1 MSGDAEQ
8 RAAHRIA
15 VAFGVTTVAALALM
29 VVYVRGGQN
38 QLEGSL
44 IAVALAGIGY
54 AFVVAARRLLPQGP
68 FTEAREP
75 LESSD
80 EDSAA
85 FAQDFAAVYNTDAS
99 SDAVD
104 ASSDAVDASSDAV
117 TSDELGRRKL
127 IVRMFFIASGA
138 VGLAALF
145 PIASLGPRPGK
156 SLFQTMWRRGS
167 RVVDEQGKPV
177 SVPDLEVGAVLTV
190 FPEGS
195 VGVADSQT
203 LLIRLSDQAVT
214 TRKGRETWAP
224 HGYVAFSKV
233 CTHAGCPVGL
243 YQQSTQ
249 RLLCP
254 CHQST
259 FAVASGATPV
269 FGPATR
275 SLPQLPLM
283 VDDQG
288 YLVSQSDYDTPIGPG
303 FWNRNR

>member
-15 VAFGVTTVAALALM
+15 VALGVTTAAALALM
-29 VVYVRGGQN
+29 VVYLRGGQN

-75 LESSD
+75 LESSAD
-80 EDSAA
+80 DSAA
-85 FAQDFAAVYNTDAS
+85 FARDFAAVYDLDPSGDAG
-99 SDAVD
+99 
-104 ASSDAVDASSDAV
+104 
-117 TSDELGRRKL
+117 TSEEVGRRKL

-138 VGLAALF
+138 VGVAALF

-156 SLFQTMWRRGS
+156 SLFHTKWRPGS
-167 RVVDEQGKPV
+167 RVVDEQGRAVRV
-177 SVPDLEVGAVLTV
+177 SDLEVGGVLTV
-190 FPEGS
+190 FPDGN
-195 VGVADSQT
+195 VGAADSQT
-203 LLIRLSDQAVT
+203 LLIRLSNEAVT

-224 HGYVAFSKV
+224 DGYVAYSKV

-283 VDDQG
+283 VDSEG
-288 YLVSQSDYDTPIGPG
+288 YLASQSDYDTPIGPG

>member
-15 VAFGVTTVAALALM
+15 AAFGVTTVAALGLM
-29 VVYVRGGQN
+29 VVYIRGGQN

-44 IAVALAGIGY
+44 IAVALAGMGY

-75 LESSD
+75 LESSAD
-80 EDSAA
+80 DSAA
-85 FAQDFAAVYNTDAS
+85 FADDFAAVYNRDAE
-99 SDAVD
+99 
-104 ASSDAVDASSDAV
+104 
-117 TSDELGRRKL
+117 TNDELGRRKL

-156 SLFQTMWRRGS
+156 SLFHTMWRRGS
-167 RVVDEQGKPV
+167 RVVDEQGNPV
-177 SVPDLEVGAVLTV
+177 SIPDLEVGAVLTV

-195 VGVADSQT
+195 VGAADSQT

-283 VDDQG
+283 VDDKG
-288 YLVSQSDYDTPIGPG
+288 YLLAQSDYDTPIGPG